1 MNFVDGPHLHHR
13 RPRRKLR
20 LAVDHNR
27 ISLFEEDRAD
37 KNPGDGANEKGQD
50 FTPVEKVAELARL
63 NLKPDEKQKIEKD
76 LGAILAYVQKLNAL
90 DTKDVEPTSHVL
102 NMENV
107 FRKDE
112 AKPSTA
118 AEKALEHAPQAD
130 GRFFKVPK
138 IVQRD

>member
-1 MNFVDGPHLHHR
+1 MEFNIER
-13 RPRRKLR
+13 
-20 LAVDHNR
+20 
-27 ISLFEEDRAD
+27 
-37 KNPGDGANEKGQD
+37 
-50 FTPVEKVAELARL
+50 VAQLARL
-63 NLKPDEKQKIEKD
+63 NLKPEEKEKLEKD
-76 LGAILAYVQKLNAL
+76 LGAILDYVHKLSVL
-90 DTKDVEPTSHVL
+90 DTTGVEPTSHVL

-112 AKPSTA
+112 ARPSNA